1 MADFDIGGRRYRTT
15 RLASLTSLEIAR
27 RYGNP
32 LVFIGDVRART
43 EKENPGATTPAQ
55 LGRALVLAT
64 QDVPVLDQQFVIG
77 TCLSA
82 VYRLGEQNSALPIR
96 EPTSG
101 RMMFEDITDKE
112 IAELVYR
119 VLDEHGLIDFF
130 VDPPAAGPAKDQPQ
144 K

>member
-1 MADFDIGGRRYRTT
+1 MDFEIDGKKYRST

-32 LVFIGDVRART
+32 LVFIGDVRKRT
-43 EKENPGATTPAQ
+43 EVEAPGSTTPAQ

-64 QDVPVLDQQFVIG
+64 MDVPVHDQQFVVG

-82 VYRLGEQNSALPIR
+82 VFRLGEQNSALPIR
-96 EPTSG
+96 EPTTG
-101 RMMFEDITDKE
+101 RMMFEDISDRA
-112 IAELVYR
+112 IAEIVFR
-119 VLDEHGLIDFF
+119 VLDDHGLIDFF
-130 VDPPAAGPAKDQPQ
+130 ADPPAAGKATGQPP